1 MISGKSKIS
10 EITIDQKTV
19 EAEITQEKI
28 NLTLIQSSI
37 LFVENV

>member
-19 EAEITQEKI
+19 EAEITQEKKK
-28 NLTLIQSSI
+28 LH
-37 LFVENV
+37 